1 MDGSS
6 MDVDV
11 LIVGGGIQGLTLLH
25 ELTRAGATRALL
37 ASSGELGLGETL
49 HSHGYMHRGYMMS
62 AAGGDLERLVR
73 ELGEEA
79 AWWADRVHA
88 PYAPPP
94 PVYYGLPADAAP
106 ERLRLWDSL
115 GLPYAP
121 AATPPALRGG
131 DVDREDLR
139 LYSIED
145 RLVSMRDL
153 VSELAAPL
161 QDRIVRAPLTTIE
174 LDESG
179 TRVASCTLSSGDRE
193 ITVRPRMLLL
203 ACGRNAQPLLR
214 AARTPTGRRP
224 LESAWDG
231 LNRVRFVPMLLVR
244 GEHLP
249 VISGVFETVA
259 LAIFTHP
266 VAGDESMWIV
276 TFTQGHRTDRGD
288 FDPSRERDRGSTV
301 VSETVSRLCALVP
314 DARERKEKD
323 LEFSFYFGGKTDHP
337 EGGNDRHVDDCGLA
351 NLRLA
356 WPGVWS
362 LSRVNAREIVS
373 ELRSSDELADI
384 LDPSRRP
391 LELGKLGLQ
400 AGVAVGEE
408 RRLTAEQSWQGWA
421 AFRADQDIR

>member
-1 MDGSS
+1 
-6 MDVDV
+6 V
-11 LIVGGGIQGLTLLH
+11 
-25 ELTRAGATRALL
+25 
-37 ASSGELGLGETL
+37 
-49 HSHGYMHRGYMMS
+49 
-62 AAGGDLERLVR
+62 
-73 ELGEEA
+73 
-79 AWWADRVHA
+79 
-88 PYAPPP
+88 
-94 PVYYGLPADAAP
+94 P
-106 ERLRLWDSL
+106 ERLRLWDRL

-131 DVDREDLR
+131 DVDREDLS

-153 VSELAAPL
+153 LSELAAPL
-161 QDRIVRAPLTTIE
+161 QDRIVRAFLTTIE
-174 LDESG
+174 LEGSG

-224 LESAWDG
+224 LKSAWDG

-249 VISGVFETVA
+249 AISGVFEPLA

-288 FDPSRERDRGSTV
+288 FDPSREQDRGSAV

-314 DARERKEKD
+314 EARERREKD

-337 EGGNDRHVDDCGLA
+337 EGGNDRHLDDCGIA

-373 ELRSSDELADI
+373 ELRSSDEFADV
-384 LDPSRRP
+384 LDPSRKP
-391 LELGKLGLQ
+391 LEPESLGLET
-400 AGVAVGEE
+400 GVAVGEE
-408 RRLTAEQSWQGWA
+408 RRLTAGQSWHGWA
-421 AFRADQDIR
+421 AFKKDQDIR